1 VSRKPITFLFC
12 DKQLFYQTMESN
24 IRINTHLT
32 ALLEYCENHS
42 SPQSDIL
49 YQLERETHLKTLAP
63 QMMSGHL
70 QGRFFA
76 MLSKIKQPRA
86 ILEVGTFTGYAALCL
101 AEGLPEEGVL
111 HTIEVNP
118 ELEYLIRK
126 YIHKAG
132 REDQIR
138 LHIGDA
144 AEVIPGL
151 NLSFDMAFIDA
162 GKMDYAHHYELVV
175 EKMKPGGIILAD
187 NVLWSGKVAEKKF
200 DKDTAGIRA
209 FNEQIQLD
217 EQVENILLPIRDGIM
232 LMIKK

>member
-1 VSRKPITFLFC
+1 
-12 DKQLFYQTMESN
+12 MESN

-32 ALLEYCENHS
+32 ALLEYCENHT
-42 SPQSDIL
+42 SPHSEIL

-70 QGRFFA
+70 QGRFFS
-76 MLSKIKQPRA
+76 MLSKMKQPKT

-101 AEGLPEEGVL
+101 AEGLPANGVL

-126 YIHKAG
+126 YIGKAG
-132 REDQIR
+132 LENKIH

-144 AEVIPGL
+144 SDVIPSL
-151 NLSFDMAFIDA
+151 DLSFDMAFIDA

-175 EKMKPGGIILAD
+175 GKMNPGGLILAD
-187 NVLWSGKVAEKKF
+187 NVLWSGKVAEKKY
-200 DKDTAGIRA
+200 DKDTRGIRL
-209 FNEQIQLD
+209 FNKKIQED
-217 EQVENILLPIRDGIM
+217 ERVDNALLPIRDGIM

>member
-1 VSRKPITFLFC
+1 MP
-12 DKQLFYQTMESN
+12 MESN

-32 ALLEYCENHS
+32 ALLEYCEIHT

-70 QGRFFA
+70 QGRFLA
-76 MLSKIKQPRA
+76 MLSKIKQPKA
-86 ILEVGTFTGYAALCL
+86 ILEIGTFTGYSALCL
-101 AEGLPEEGVL
+101 SEGLPKDGIL
-111 HTIEVNP
+111 HTIEVNA

-126 YIHKAG
+126 YIDKTEMA
-132 REDQIR
+132 DKIQ

-144 AEVIPGL
+144 AEVIPSL
-151 NLSFDMAFIDA
+151 DLSFDMAFIDA

-175 EKMKPGGIILAD
+175 EKMNPGGIMLAD
-187 NVLWSGKVAEKKF
+187 NVLWSGKVAQKKY

-209 FNEQIQLD
+209 FNEQIHQD
-217 EQVENILLPIRDGIM
+217 DRVDNVLLPVRDGIM
-232 LMIKK
+232 MMIKK

>member
-1 VSRKPITFLFC
+1 
-12 DKQLFYQTMESN
+12 MESN

-32 ALLEYCENHS
+32 TLLDYCENHT

-49 YQLERETHLKTLAP
+49 CQLERETHLKTLAP

-76 MLSKIKQPRA
+76 ILSKIKQPKA

-101 AEGLPEEGVL
+101 AEGLIEDGVL

-126 YIHKAG
+126 YIRKAG
-132 REDQIR
+132 REDQIH

-144 AEVIPGL
+144 AEVIPTL
-151 NLSFDMAFIDA
+151 TLTFDMAFIDA
-162 GKMDYAHHYELVV
+162 GKMDYEHHYELVV

-187 NVLWSGKVAEKKF
+187 NVLWSGKVAEQKF
-200 DKDTAGIRA
+200 DKDTKGIRA
-209 FNEQIQLD
+209 FNQKIHED
-217 EQVENILLPIRDGIM
+217 ERVENILLPIRDGIM
-232 LMIKK
+232 MMIKK